1 MSKRLVNFQ
10 EQKNVSLMKRIQ
22 CGDIEIATVDAGVGV
37 PVLLVHGFPLD
48 HTMWDPAIA
57 ALQQHCRVIAPD
69 LRGYGATP
77 LGEIDEAAGVT
88 MPEYAAD
95 LLRLLDGL
103 GIEEPVVLVG
113 FSMGGYIAWPFWEA
127 APERLCGLVLCDTRA
142 AADDPEAKRMRL
154 KMADKAAEWGT
165 RKIADAMEAKLF
177 AKATREDRPE
187 IIAETRE
194 VIGRTAPEAIA
205 AAQRGMAE
213 RPDWT
218 PRLGEMNLPTLA
230 IVGDQDVISPPAE
243 MQAITAAMPN
253 ARTEVIPGAGHM
265 TTVEQPEAVIAAILR
280 FVKELE
286 S

>member
-1 MSKRLVNFQ
+1 
-10 EQKNVSLMKRIQ
+10 MKRIQ

-265 TTVEQPEAVIAAILR
+265 TTVEQPAAVIAAILR